1 MTLLWLLTGAA
12 FLMAVAALARARRV
26 SKRLER
32 LSESYWELRYE
43 LGQLRARIARLEPA
57 QPVLGG
63 HVPAQPVLGGHVPAQ
78 PASGGHVPAQPA
90 SGGHVPAQPGQGGYE
105 EEQPPAVQS
114 GATAFVPLS
123 SLKRPN
129 ETTFAK

>member
-1 MTLLWLLTGAA
+1 LLTFLWLLTGAA
-12 FLMAVAALARARRV
+12 FLVALGAFARVRRV

-43 LGQLRARIARLEPA
+43 HGQLRSRIARLEPGDGD
-57 QPVLGG
+57 PG
-63 HVPAQPVLGGHVPAQ
+63 Q
-78 PASGGHVPAQPA
+78 PARGDHEQQPRA
-90 SGGHVPAQPGQGGYE
+90 
-105 EEQPPAVQS
+105 QS

-129 ETTFAK
+129 ETTLAE